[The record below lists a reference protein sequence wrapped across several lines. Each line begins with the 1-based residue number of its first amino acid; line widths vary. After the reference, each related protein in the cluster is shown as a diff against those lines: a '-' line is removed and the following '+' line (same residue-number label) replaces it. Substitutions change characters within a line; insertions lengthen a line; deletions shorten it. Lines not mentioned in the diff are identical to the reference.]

1 MKNSVKKL
9 TIAALG
15 APIAIGRSAEIFAWK
30 EGLVL
35 KLFFKE
41 IPGADIA
48 TEFKNTQEANAL
60 GGCPMIC
67 HEKVSVEGRTG
78 IVLDRI
84 DGISLTK
91 TPDKNPLLFFSV
103 SKSLAELHAG
113 LHGRKTKKLRD
124 IREIA
129 LDMLDTKPLAF
140 LSRDERRKVKGIINA
155 LPDGSSLLHMDFH
168 PENVIVRGGEK
179 IIIDWMTAARGNPA
193 ADVAYSNFL
202 MRDAELFPGTSRL
215 KLIFYGIVRTYILR
229 GYLKHYMRLT
239 GMTMQEVDRW
249 RLPIIMM
256 RLGFW
261 DIASEKDAL
270 VREIKEI
277 IGR

>member
-1 MKNSVKKL
+1 MMKNTGG
-9 TIAALG
+9 TITTAQLG
-15 APIAIGRSAEIFAWK
+15 DPLAIGRSAEIFPWK

-35 KLFFKE
+35 KLFFRE
-41 IPGADIA
+41 ITAADID
-48 TEFKNTQEANAL
+48 TEFKNTSEANAQ
-60 GGCPMIC
+60 GGCSMIC
-67 HEKVSVEGRTG
+67 HGKVRVGDRTG

-103 SKSLAELHAG
+103 AKSLATLHAG
-113 LHGRKTKKLRD
+113 LHARKTKKLRD

-129 LDMLDTKPLAF
+129 LEMLDTKPLGF
-140 LSRDERRKVKGIINA
+140 LSKEGKKKAKAIIRA
-155 LPDGSSLLHMDFH
+155 LPDGSSILHMDFH
-168 PENVIVRGGEK
+168 PENVLVRGSEQ

-193 ADVAYSNFL
+193 ADVAYSNLL

-229 GYLKHYMRLT
+229 GYLKHYRRLT
-239 GMTMQEVDRW
+239 GMTMEEIDRW

-261 DIASEKDAL
+261 NVASERDAL

-277 IGR
+277 LG